1 MTKKRFK
8 GADRGQIRL
17 YYMDPNKVL
26 ESGTFEYAVDHII
39 DRLYDDDFLTE
50 RFCNENTGCKAYL
63 PKTLLKVILVAY
75 GRGIMGSR
83 PIEDACRT
91 NIIFDA
97 LTGGLYPDHSTIT
110 KFITEL
116 GPRLYDVFAD
126 VLMVCD
132 EEELLLG
139 TRFALDGLKLPS
151 NASKEWSGTIKYL
164 REKRDKLRRKA
175 EVLAKEHK
183 RTDNRLSKGKSAK
196 VGPTAHEKLMKAV
209 DKLTGFIETNKPRIG
224 ASGKEVQSNITDNES
239 YKMKTSHGTTQG
251 FNAQALVNEKQI
263 IMHPSIADSGQDG
276 SVIKE
281 LMACAAA
288 TAEAAG
294 LGKDYYKDKDK
305 TLLADANY
313 YSEQNLLA
321 AEAVGI
327 DHIIPDNMFR
337 SRDKRFDDRE
347 KHKSKDRKKKD
358 LFTIA
363 DFKYVKEDDC
373 YICPKGESLLLNCK
387 AAKTGI
393 NVFRRYGIK
402 RSNDA
407 CDTCELRKR
416 CLSKRG
422 KRKSLSIPHED
433 QEPTI
438 LQKMRDRIDTLEAK
452 QEYSKRMG
460 IVEPVFGNIRHNKR
474 LNRFN
479 YRTREKVNWQ
489 WLLFCLVHNIEK
501 IGRYGKSYVQTPI

>member
-1 MTKKRFK
+1 MTTKRFK
-8 GADRGQIRL
+8 GEDRDQTRL
-17 YYMDPNKVL
+17 LCVSLKDQLKPG
-26 ESGTFEYAVDHII
+26 SFEYAVDCVI
-39 DRLYDDDFLTE
+39 DRLYGDDFLTE
-50 RFCNENTGCKAYL
+50 RFCNDKTGCKAYL
-63 PKTLLKVILVAY
+63 PKTLLKVVLVAY

-83 PIEDACRT
+83 PIEHACRT
-91 NIIFDA
+91 DTIFMA
-97 LTGGLYPDHSTIT
+97 LTGELYPDHSTIT
-110 KFITEL
+110 KFVTEL

-151 NASKEWSGTIKYL
+151 NASKEWSGTIDQL
-164 REKRDKLRRKA
+164 RKKRDKLRRKA

-183 RTDNRLSKGKSAK
+183 RTDSRLSKGKSAK

-313 YSEQNLLA
+313 FSEQNLKA
-321 AEAVGI
+321 AESVGI
-327 DHIIPDNMFR
+327 DTIIPDNMFR

-347 KHKSKDRKKKD
+347 KHKSRERKKKE
-358 LFTIA
+358 LFKLE
-363 DFKYVKEDDC
+363 DFEYIEKDDY
-373 YICPKGESLLLNCK
+373 YICPNGEPLALNAR
-387 AAKTGI
+387 AAKNGI

-402 RSNDA
+402 RNNDA
-407 CDTCELRKR
+407 CDSCDLRKR
-416 CLSKRG
+416 CLSKKG
-422 KRKSLSIPHED
+422 KRKSLNVPLKD
-433 QEPTI
+433 AEPTI

-460 IVEPVFGNIRHNKR
+460 IVEPVFGNIRHNKK

-479 YRTREKVNWQ
+479 YRTREKVNFQ

-501 IGRYGKSYVQTPI
+501 IGRYGKSYVQTSN